1 MDAVFDAPRP
11 APGDAGADAGLGA
24 FLGSLQLADSAF
36 PSGLYTLSYGLEAF
50 AQAGSLRPA
59 RLGRLLADYLRYGVG
74 PADGAALA
82 CAHRAAEAG
91 DLGLVAEAD
100 LRLTA
105 VKLPREAR
113 ESSRRTGRQLLATA
127 GRVFGGE
134 LLPAYAAKVRGGGAP
149 GNHAVVLGL
158 AMARLGVARERAL
171 AGEFYAFASSAVGS
185 AVRLAAI
192 DHLVAQ
198 EVLHGL
204 KPVIAE
210 VALAHA
216 ESEVRD
222 IAGCTPLIDVMC
234 MRHERAEL
242 RLFMS

>member
-1 MDAVFDAPRP
+1 MDVSPAAPGP
-11 APGDAGADAGLGA
+11 APDDAGGDAGLSA

-50 AQAGSLRPA
+50 AQAGLLRPA
-59 RLGRLLADYLRYGVG
+59 GLGALLADYLRHGVG
-74 PADGAALA
+74 PSDGAALA
-82 CAHRAAEAG
+82 CAHRAAEAD
-91 DLGLVAEAD
+91 DLGLAVEAD
-100 LRLTA
+100 LRLSA

-127 GRVFGGE
+127 GRVFGGGV
-134 LLPAYAAKVRGGGAP
+134 LAAYAGRVRAGAAP

-158 AMARLGVARERAL
+158 AMARLGIARERAV
-171 AGEFYAFASSAVGS
+171 AGELHAFASSAVGS

-204 KPVIAE
+204 KPVVAR
-210 VALAHA
+210 VALAHV
-216 ESEVRD
+216 ESRVRD
-222 IAGCTPLIDVMC
+222 IAGCTPLIDVMS

>member
-1 MDAVFDAPRP
+1 MDASP
-11 APGDAGADAGLGA
+11 ATGAGLGA
-24 FLGSLQLADSAF
+24 FLGSLQLADSFF

-50 AQAGSLRPA
+50 AQAGLLRPDG
-59 RLGRLLADYLRYGVG
+59 LEELLADYLRHGVG

-91 DLGLVAEAD
+91 NLGLAVEAD

-127 GRVFGGE
+127 GRVFGGA
-134 LLPAYAAKVRGGGAP
+134 LLPTYAGRVREGEAP
-149 GNHAVVLGL
+149 GNHAVALGL
-158 AMARLGVARERAL
+158 TMAVLRIPRERAL

-198 EVLHGL
+198 EVLHRL
-204 KPVIAE
+204 KAVIAE
-210 VALAHA
+210 LALAHA
-216 ESEVRD
+216 ESRVQD
-222 IAGCTPLIDVMC
+222 IASCTPLIDVMA

>member
-1 MDAVFDAPRP
+1 MDALLDAPGP
-11 APGDAGADAGLGA
+11 APDDTGLGA
-24 FLGSLQLADSAF
+24 FLSSLQLADSAF

-50 AQAGSLRPA
+50 AQAGSLPPA
-59 RLGRLLADYLRYGVG
+59 RLEGLLADYLRYGVG

-82 CAHRAAEAG
+82 CAHRAAETG
-91 DLGLVAEAD
+91 DLELAAEAD

-127 GRVFGGE
+127 GRVFGGG
-134 LLPAYAAKVRGGGAP
+134 LLPAYAGRVRAGAAP
-149 GNHAVVLGL
+149 GNHAVILGL
-158 AMARLGVARERAL
+158 AMALLHIPRERAL
-171 AGEFYAFASSAVGS
+171 AGELYAFASSAAGS
-185 AVRLAAI
+185 AVRLAAV

-198 EVLHGL
+198 DVLHGL

-216 ESEVRD
+216 ESQVED
-222 IAGCTPLIDVMC
+222 IAGCTPLIDIMC